1 MDDARHS
8 TDDLNSLLPLLALEL
23 CLHDR
28 LNHLTA
34 EDIRLVEPTLEESAG
49 LFKSPSIQLS
59 QWNEGEG
66 VERKN
71 SIAPKKYRKSSRTYR
86 SQSSRSSRIDS
97 SRERR

>member
-34 EDIRLVEPTLEESAG
+34 EDIRLVETTLKEG
-49 LFKSPSIQLS
+49 PRLFESPSIQAKL
-59 QWNEGEG
+59 
-66 VERKN
+66 VER
-71 SIAPKKYRKSSRTYR
+71 SR
-86 SQSSRSSRIDS
+86 
-97 SRERR
+97 RRPVQEKHGTEEVSEGHTHL